1 MHRCKKKMKK
11 MKKDQRTRKKMLDNL
26 SLSQIDALISENKK
40 LQSMMLEYKKDME
53 DKTKDFKNQKD
64 KLENALANVKKK
76 LDEEKDN

>member
-1 MHRCKKKMKK
+1 MKK